1 MPELNFIP
9 LHHFSGKPMNSF
21 NPKRLKWRTICDT
34 AVLHQADT
42 WGGESRLTKLTLG
55 KGGIMTRTFTCAT
68 SSGKIR
74 AVEKKGATC
83 KGKWADSCVACLC
96 FILLQVKS
104 PHFGYFTRP
113 KFWAL
118 HVINHFI
125 HMPKLLLEWEI
136 TRHSTECWWKM
147 SLCFL
152 GILEQKQ
159 GLALVPLM
167 VPCPSFLSGNPADL
181 RVAQAS
187 AGRTL
192 TADKLPPFC
201 QFFPFPRPFH
211 FQFTAQPKKPHVLQ
225 KHIVWFFYGLKKTES
240 LHSSKPPE
248 GPGCYCMGD
257 LYYSGS
263 ETSQPQISTFFE
275 EMQLSSER
283 KKNSLLL
290 KDKVISSVLRA
301 NFSSQISM
309 TDCISGW
316 EQLRHMGN
324 GMGSCFPCSASVT
337 LQGWC

>member
-1 MPELNFIP
+1 MWY
-9 LHHFSGKPMNSF
+9 SSF
-21 NPKRLKWRTICDT
+21 APGRYVGWWKSSYK
-34 AVLHQADT
+34 ADP
-42 WGGESRLTKLTLG
+42 WQGGYNDKDIHMCYILWKNQGS
-55 KGGIMTRTFTCAT
+55 
-68 SSGKIR
+68 
-74 AVEKKGATC
+74 EKKGAVC

-211 FQFTAQPKKPHVLQ
+211 FQFTAGPKKPHIIQ